1 MIQKGNVSDIGIKQ
15 VHKPPIHSKPLIKI
29 REIPRKMSREE
40 AIVLFLFSGIISLI
54 AAEFISQRQWP
65 EPWVLIRFILNLA
78 GLFSFIAI
86 AAIFAE
92 IRKK

>member
-1 MIQKGNVSDIGIKQ
+1 MIQQGNVRDIGIKP
-15 VHKPPIHSKPLIKI
+15 VNKPSVNSKSLIKI
-29 REIPRKMSREE
+29 REIPRKMTREE
-40 AIVLFLFSGIISLI
+40 AIVLFLFSGIIFLI
-54 AAEFISQRQWP
+54 AAELISQQGWP